1 MRDETDQKDIAKLD
15 IPGSKHAN
23 LGSRVSHFF
32 ESESIN
38 KQKNKME
45 RKNKQKKKAES
56 TQMIR

>member
-38 KQKNKME
+38 KQKN
-45 RKNKQKKKAES
+45 NLSISLA
-56 TQMIR
+56 